1 MSQAVLDSS
10 SFPPPRRERATSV
23 VAAFLLVSLVLH
35 GGGFWLLN
43 RMADRPAVVAQRPVE
58 LVMVEVQKPPPPPPP
73 EEKPEE
79 PKPPPP
85 KVKPV
90 KPPPI
95 KVAEAPKPLPPP
107 PVDAPPPPN
116 DTPPPEPQAKP
127 PPLVVGMT
135 MSSTTSA
142 GTFAAPVG
150 NTSYGKVDRTA
161 KDPNEVKGYSAP
173 KYTPIYQ
180 VDSEPTVASEVKIPY
195 PEEARRAGVEG
206 TVTLSITIDN
216 EGKVVAAKI
225 LNGPGY
231 GLNEA
236 ARDAI
241 RRFRFKPAVKGG
253 ETVSTE
259 MKYSYT
265 FLLD

>member
-1 MSQAVLDSS
+1 MSQAALDNA
-10 SFPPPRRERATSV
+10 PTPRRDRSLAV
-23 VAAFLLVSLVLH
+23 VGVFLFVSLGIHV
-35 GGGFWLLN
+35 GGFWALGDSAS
-43 RMADRPAVVAQRPVE
+43 RARPPAVKPVE
-58 LVMVEVQKPPPPPPP
+58 MVMVEVQKPPPPPPP
-73 EEKPEE
+73 PEEPKPEP

-85 KVKPV
+85 KPKAV
-90 KPPPI
+90 KPPPV
-95 KVAEAPKPLPPP
+95 KVAEAPKPVPPP

-116 DTPPPEPQAKP
+116 DTPPPEPSAKP

-142 GTFAAPVG
+142 GSFAAPVG
-150 NTSYGKVDRTA
+150 NTAYGRTGNTA
-161 KDPNEVKGYSAP
+161 KDPKDVKGYSAP
-173 KYTPIYQ
+173 KYAPIYQ

-206 TVTLSITIDN
+206 TVTLSIAIDH
-216 EGKVVAAKI
+216 EGKVSSVKI
-225 LNGPGY
+225 LKGPGY

-241 RRFRFKPAVKGG
+241 RRFRFKPAIKGG
-253 ETVSTE
+253 EPVATE

>member
-1 MSQAVLDSS
+1 MNQAAVDNT
-10 SFPPPRRERATSV
+10 PTSPMHDRSLAV
-23 VAAFLLVSLVLH
+23 VGVFLFVSLGIHV
-35 GGGFWLLN
+35 GGFWALGEGVD
-43 RMADRPAVVAQRPVE
+43 RSRPAPKRPVE

-73 EEKPEE
+73 VEEPKPEP

-85 KVKPV
+85 KPRAV
-90 KPPPI
+90 KPPPV
-95 KVAEAPKPLPPP
+95 KVAEAPRPLPPP

-116 DTPPPEPQAKP
+116 ETPPPSAKP
-127 PPLVVGMT
+127 APLVVGMT
-135 MSSTTSA
+135 LSSTTSA
-142 GTFAAPVG
+142 GGFAAAVG
-150 NTSYGKVDRTA
+150 NTLYGRTGPTA
-161 KDPNEVKGYSAP
+161 KAPKEVKAYSAP
-173 KYTPIYQ
+173 RYAPIYQ

-206 TVTLSITIDN
+206 TVTLSIAISH
-216 EGKVVAAKI
+216 EGKVTAVKI
-225 LNGPGY
+225 LKGPGY

-241 RRFRFKPAVKGG
+241 RRFRFRPAIKGG
-253 ETVSTE
+253 EPVSTE

>member
-1 MSQAVLDSS
+1 MSQAVLDPIPQRDRST
-10 SFPPPRRERATSV
+10 RV
-23 VAAFLLVSLVLH
+23 LLVFLLVSLALH
-35 GGGFWLLN
+35 GLAFGYLSTMEGRKLT
-43 RMADRPAVVAQRPVE
+43 PAQKPVE
-58 LVMVEVQKPPPPPPP
+58 LVMVEVRKPPPPPPP
-73 EEKPEE
+73 EEKKEE

-95 KVAEAPKPLPPP
+95 KVAEAPKPPPP
-107 PVDAPPPPN
+107 TEAPPPPN
-116 DTPPPEPQAKP
+116 DTPPPEPTAKP

-142 GTFAAPVG
+142 GSFAAPVG
-150 NTSYGKVDRTA
+150 NTAYGKANGTA
-161 KDPNEVKGYSAP
+161 KAPQDVKGYSAP
-173 KYTPIYQ
+173 KYVPVYQ
-180 VDSEPTVASEVKIPY
+180 VDSEPSVASEVKIPY
-195 PEEARRAGVEG
+195 PDEARRAGIEG
-206 TVTLSITIDN
+206 TVTLSITIDAD
-216 EGKVVAAKI
+216 GKVTNVKVI
-225 LNGPGY
+225 SGPGY

-241 RRFRFKPAVKGG
+241 RRFRFKPAIKGG
-253 ETVSTE
+253 EAVATE

>member
-1 MSQAVLDSS
+1 MSQAVLDSTPLS
-10 SFPPPRRERATSV
+10 PRRDRST
-23 VAAFLLVSLVLH
+23 VAVGLFLLVSLVVH
-35 GGGFWLLN
+35 GGGFWLLD
-43 RMADRPAVVAQRPVE
+43 RIADRPRSVAQRPVE

-73 EEKPEE
+73 EEKKEE

-85 KVKPV
+85 KPKPV

-116 DTPPPEPQAKP
+116 DTPPPEPQARP

-150 NTSYGKVDRTA
+150 NTAYGRVDRTA
-161 KDPNEVKGYSAP
+161 KDPKEVKGYSAP

-195 PEEARRAGVEG
+195 PEEARRAGIEG

-216 EGKVVAAKI
+216 EGKVVAVKV

-241 RRFRFKPAVKGG
+241 RRFRFKPAIKGG
-253 ETVSTE
+253 EAVSTE